1 MNLTWNKTLWPGVLA
16 VLIGLG
22 CLGNAAAQTFPA
34 KPVRII
40 VGYGPGS
47 GVDVITRL
55 VTDGLSKAWGQ
66 PVVIENRP
74 GASGIVAM
82 TELKK
87 ASPDGYTYIIG
98 DLGNMAINPNYYRT
112 LPYDPEKDLIT
123 VIDMMSGPFIFFVS
137 RDGPFKSLKD
147 VIAYAKANPGK
158 ASYASTGTGSPI
170 YMGTELF
177 KLRAGIDMLQVPYRE
192 MGPMLSGV
200 ATGEVTLVLTSV
212 ATAKP
217 MLDRFRPVAIA
228 AKQRQAMFPDIP
240 TVGEAGGP
248 AGLEVV
254 AWAAFTTL
262 RGTPRAVIDRFHAD
276 ALRVMQRPEVR
287 ERVANLGFT
296 LSVGKTPEEMA
307 AFIRSEVNT
316 YREVVKA
323 TGAQAD
329 Q

>member
-1 MNLTWNKTLWPGVLA
+1 MNISSSWKLWLVVLA
-16 VLIGLG
+16 TLIGLD
-22 CLGNAAAQTFPA
+22 CAGNAGAQTFPA
-34 KPVRII
+34 KPVRVI

-47 GVDVITRL
+47 GVDVITRV
-55 VTDGLSKAWGQ
+55 VTDGLSKTWGQ
-66 PVVIENRP
+66 PVVVENRP

-87 ASPDGYTYIIG
+87 AAPDGYTYIIG
-98 DLGNMAINPNYYRT
+98 DLGNMAINPIYYRT

-123 VIDMMSGPFIFFVS
+123 VIDVMSGPFIFFVS
-137 RDGPFKSLKD
+137 RDGPYKTLKD

-158 ASYASTGTGSPI
+158 TSYASTGTGSPI

-177 KLRAGIDMLQVPYRE
+177 KLRAGIDMLQIPYRE

-200 ATGEVTLVLTSV
+200 ATGKVTLVLTSV

-217 MLDRFRPVAIA
+217 MLDRFRPLAIA

-240 TVGEAGGP
+240 TVAEAGGP
-248 AGLEVV
+248 PGLQVV
-254 AWAAFTTL
+254 AWTAFTTL
-262 RGTPRAVIDRFHAD
+262 RDTPRPAIDKFHAD
-276 ALRVMQRPEVR
+276 ALRVMQRPENR
-287 ERVANLGFT
+287 ERVGNLGFT
-296 LSVGKTPEEMA
+296 LSSGKTPEEMS

-316 YREVVKA
+316 YREVIKA